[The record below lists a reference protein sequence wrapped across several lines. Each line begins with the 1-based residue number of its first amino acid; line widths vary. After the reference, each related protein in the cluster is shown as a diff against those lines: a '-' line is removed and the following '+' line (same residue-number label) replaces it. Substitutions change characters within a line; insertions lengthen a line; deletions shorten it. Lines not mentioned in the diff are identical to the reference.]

1 MGPHRAVTEGVREQ
15 DAPRGQRAPGTPPGQ
30 RPPSA
35 LRVVDIDAPAAA
47 DPGPAA
53 SLLEPRHVD
62 DVTSWLRRL
71 QVLAV
76 LLPVVAIASTY
87 LIRPAMQSA
96 LGIGRTHLLV
106 GSFLALAVIAF
117 SAVMFAV
124 LTRGYQ
130 IIAAQ
135 NDELSRR
142 DQRRAVLG
150 ERDRLSR
157 EMHDHLAQVLATV
170 RLRLHALPDCC
181 DDPEVRTELAEI
193 TELCEESYRD
203 VRESIL
209 ALRVAGA
216 DGRDLLTS
224 VRHYARGCARHTG
237 QTVRIEVSA
246 DAQPALTADAQI
258 QAMRIIQ
265 EALTNVRKHA
275 GTDTATVRIEPGDPV
290 LIEIVDEGR
299 GFDVDAP
306 GDRLHHFGLRTMAER
321 AHLVGGEFTVDSRP
335 GAGTR
340 IQVRLPR
347 ADGVTG
353 NEADG

>member
-1 MGPHRAVTEGVREQ
+1 M
-15 DAPRGQRAPGTPPGQ
+15 PRPRPTPPGGL
-30 RPPSA
+30 P
-35 LRVVDIDAPAAA
+35 
-47 DPGPAA
+47 
-53 SLLEPRHVD
+53 LEPRHVD

-76 LLPVVAIASTY
+76 LLPVVAIASTH

-157 EMHDHLAQVLATV
+157 EIHDHLAQVHATV

-246 DAQPALTADAQI
+246 DAQRPDRDAQI
-258 QAMRIIQ
+258 QAMGSSRG
-265 EALTNVRKHA
+265 ATTSKHA
-275 GTDTATVRIEPGDPV
+275 APTRDGRICRATTV
-290 LIEIVDEGR
+290 LIE
-299 GFDVDAP
+299 
-306 GDRLHHFGLRTMAER
+306 TW
-321 AHLVGGEFTVDSRP
+321 
-335 GAGTR
+335 
-340 IQVRLPR
+340 
-347 ADGVTG
+347 
-353 NEADG
+353 